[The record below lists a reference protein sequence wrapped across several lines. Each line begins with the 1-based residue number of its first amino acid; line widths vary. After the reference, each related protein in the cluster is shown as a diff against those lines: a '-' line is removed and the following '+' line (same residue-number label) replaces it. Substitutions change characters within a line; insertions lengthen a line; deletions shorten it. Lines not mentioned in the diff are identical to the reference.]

1 MEGQGAQ
8 LIIQNMGMEQM
19 NLTLHV
25 KEKAKQTDRTVLFP
39 GGKGWHLT
47 DPELIVEKR
56 KLEKERKEKELAK
69 EKRKAA
75 KVNKKAS
82 KQQLEE
88 HWKEVCR
95 MHDEAVAA
103 WEVKCLS
110 LRGVGTVVK
119 DLLKKPKW
127 VLKASLVEKE
137 AEEESKEEESKRI
150 DGW

>member
-19 NLTLHV
+19 NLTLHA

-39 GGKGWHLT
+39 GGKGRHLT

-75 KVNKKAS
+75 KANKKAS
-82 KQQLEE
+82 KQQLRSVGRRCVRCMM
-88 HWKEVCR
+88 KQLPLG
-95 MHDEAVAA
+95 
-103 WEVKCLS
+103 KLS
-110 LRGVGTVVK
+110 V
-119 DLLKKPKW
+119 
-127 VLKASLVEKE
+127 
-137 AEEESKEEESKRI
+137 
-150 DGW
+150 